1 MAFTPDSSRRDNQ
14 DTGHANTTKMVSSEQ
29 RCIHVSDL
37 LDISDFDRV
46 GGENGA
52 KRGAEYCHER

>member
-14 DTGHANTTKMVSSEQ
+14 DSCHAYATKMVSSEQ
-29 RCIHVSDL
+29 RCIHISDL
-37 LDISDFDRV
+37 LDIGNFDRV

-52 KRGAEYCHER
+52 KRCAEHCHEG